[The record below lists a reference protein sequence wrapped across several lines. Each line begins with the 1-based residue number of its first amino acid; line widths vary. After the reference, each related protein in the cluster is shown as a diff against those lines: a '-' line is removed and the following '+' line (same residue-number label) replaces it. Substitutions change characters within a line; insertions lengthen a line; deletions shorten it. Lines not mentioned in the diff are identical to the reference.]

1 MQKLFFFVFTLVLY
15 GVSQNIN
22 TFSAKNSD
30 IELMPVTIHGAGVK
44 AGTYYVA
51 PALRVFDII
60 KLAAADGDPDLRL
73 IDCRSVKITFGT
85 DKQTIDL
92 LKYLST
98 GDISHNPFVK
108 SGMDIQLGYAINF
121 VQIQGELQG
130 ILTGTLP
137 ISKKETYGDLLSLFT
152 FRSIADSNNIILTR
166 DNGETKHYTSNEIAS
181 LTVLDRD
188 FVMVL
193 PKKDLP
199 KHANVNVCGE
209 IATPGLYPI
218 QYDKTIVS
226 EIVKLAG
233 GATVRGDLNRAYI
246 IRRTKIQNQPAKAFL
261 DGQNNVRPEVTGG
274 FKYLAASRDYAVIP
288 VSKEETVLED
298 GDEIVIPPIETCV
311 YVSGSVKKPG
321 AYNIESGKD
330 IDYYITVAGGFT
342 KTADKRNVKVITP
355 YTNDAYQI
363 SVRHHLSSG
372 DIIMVPE
379 AQEDK
384 WIKRWSPIITA
395 AATMI
400 SSISIVV
407 GLTQK

>member
-1 MQKLFFFVFTLVLY
+1 
-15 GVSQNIN
+15 
-22 TFSAKNSD
+22 
-30 IELMPVTIHGAGVK
+30 MPVTIHGAGVK

-60 KLAAADGDPDLRL
+60 KLAAADGNPDLKL
-73 IDCRSVKITFGT
+73 IDCRSVKITFNT
-85 DKQTIDL
+85 NIQMIDL
-92 LKYLST
+92 LKYLSI

-108 SGMDIQLGYAINF
+108 SGMDIQLGYAVNF
-121 VQIQGELQG
+121 VQIHGELQG
-130 ILTGTLP
+130 ILTDSLP
-137 ISKKETYGDLLSLFT
+137 IARGETYGNLLPLFT
-152 FRSIADSNNIILTR
+152 FSSAADSNNIILTR
-166 DNGETKHYTSNEIAS
+166 DNGETKHYTFQEIAS
-181 LTVLDRD
+181 LPVLDRD
-188 FVMVL
+188 FVSVL
-193 PKKDLP
+193 PKRDLP
-199 KHANVNVCGE
+199 KHANVRLSGE

-218 QYDKTIVS
+218 QYEKTVVS

-233 GATVRGDLNRAYI
+233 GATIRGDQNRAYI
-246 IRRTKIQNQPAKAFL
+246 LRRTKIQNQPAKAFL

-288 VSKEETVLED
+288 VSKEETILED
-298 GDEIVIPPIETCV
+298 GDEIVIPPLEMCV

-321 AYNIESGKD
+321 AYNIESDKD
-330 IDYYITVAGGFT
+330 IKYYIKAAGGFT

-384 WIKRWSPIITA
+384 WIKRWSPIIGA
-395 AATMI
+395 VATVL
-400 SSISIVV
+400 SSVSIVV
-407 GLTQK
+407 GLTNR